1 MKATKK
7 RATYAALQTMSMK
20 KKVIFPA
27 TTALFQSSTFRNG
40 WFHAVITTAS
50 HDWVITRGRLLTQR
64 RRASS
69 PLTLPAKSAP

>member
-7 RATYAALQTMSMK
+7 RPTYAALKTMSMK

-27 TTALFQSSTFRNG
+27 STALFQSSTFRNG

-50 HDWVITRGRLLTQR
+50 QD
-64 RRASS
+64 
-69 PLTLPAKSAP
+69 